1 MKNFSFTAILLALLC
16 MLTYQ
21 ASAQNQRVVP
31 THPRILLSQDI
42 ITKLQSRRAQNTV
55 EWQQLQARVNTASNY
70 QSHVLASSS
79 FYEGQHYLFALA
91 MSYYA
96 SGNTTHRD
104 TALAI
109 FRKYFERRTS
119 DNSMRRDVGYDSR
132 SVMVEVATAYDWLYN
147 FMPDDLRTAVRT
159 RLVKWADSILYN
171 PITYG
176 RFGSIYFYEG
186 NNYCLGHLSGIT
198 TVAYAI
204 YSEDTIN
211 GNRLLDICEQNLP
224 LFMNYANTR
233 LKNGDANEGWSYGAG
248 YAYSFFRTLATIKT
262 ASYYHTDKFL
272 ETTYDE
278 DAIRFLAHATLPEKK
293 KMLAEGDWARESS
306 GSLWDF
312 HRFVSDLISSYSNDE
327 ETRRIARFW
336 SNENI
341 PLTEFAVTAYRWVPF
356 LFTNQEEQ
364 SLDYRQSINF
374 ADKRI
379 YTDTSGTGQLIQRT
393 SWNQN
398 TQWITF
404 RAGGR
409 WGDHAHDG
417 PGHFSIYENG
427 WLLIDNNIKSTS
439 GIEGADS
446 MHNCIHF
453 EGMNADQHYP
463 YGGYEDAE
471 HSAHI
476 RREFNNKYSYIWS
489 DNTPIYTARFWYN
502 TVDKYERQ
510 FFYLPDLK
518 SIVTFDIAANRQNR
532 KKWFGFNFN
541 DTNSIIDNR
550 LYTYSNGTTKAFVHT
565 LYPLET
571 TANKA
576 GRMIRI
582 ANQQNQTKD
591 YFVHL
596 TYTKPNAEQPY
607 PVTTICRGSGFVLL
621 SDLYGVFIQ
630 RADTHRVV
638 LFTSDDETY
647 RFDSLKYIVP
657 TSDRAQHYIIGLQP
671 STDYYIT
678 SMRFQNTQSEIFI
691 TTTNIP
697 NSTRIQSSEA
707 GILQFTLL
715 PGTITII
722 DDPATTPIRSL
733 PTRDAITGTQTIEVR
748 GLDVFRL
755 PASLRNITKV
765 LTYVPKT
772 NILWTVR
779 PNGTLLR
786 EALKIVGNKIYTVYP
801 GTTRTKDCV
810 LEVEPTSGKIFTT
823 LYNGT
828 RLKYLYKINYARKQ
842 IWSVYNNG
850 TLKDIVLNITGN
862 PFTQSKIGELTS
874 PCYIAT
880 LVASGG
886 LVVPTF
892 YLKETENNN
901 NDSEYIEKVSVFP
914 NPAHSELTL
923 ILHKSF
929 DGVADIS
936 IYDIHGN
943 TMLTEQTNNSTH
955 TINTSIIPNGQY
967 ILKVENN
974 TDNIYIPLTIIH

>member
-1 MKNFSFTAILLALLC
+1 MKNLKLSFILIAIFCLFQNQLN
-16 MLTYQ
+16 
-21 ASAQNQRVVP
+21 AQNQRVVP

-42 ITKLQSRRAQNTV
+42 ITKLQNRRIQNTV
-55 EWQQLQARVNTASNY
+55 EWQQLQGRVNTATSY

-96 SGNTTHRD
+96 TGNTAHRD

-176 RFGSIYFYEG
+176 RFGSMYFYEG
-186 NNYCLGHLSGIT
+186 NNYCLGHLSGLT
-198 TVAYAI
+198 SVAYAI
-204 YSEDTIN
+204 YSEDTVN

-224 LFMNYANTR
+224 LFINYANTR
-233 LKNGDANEGWSYGAG
+233 LRNGDANEGWSYGAG

-262 ASYYHTDKFL
+262 ASYYHTDKFH
-272 ETTYDE
+272 ETSYDE

-341 PLTEFAVTAYRWVPF
+341 PITEFAVTAYRWMPF
-356 LFTNQEEQ
+356 LLTNQEDQ
-364 SLDYRQSINF
+364 SLDYKSNTDF
-374 ADKRI
+374 AEKRI

-393 SWNQN
+393 SWNPN
-398 TQWITF
+398 AQWITF

-417 PGHFSIYENG
+417 PGHFSVYENG
-427 WLLIDNNIKSTS
+427 WLLIDNNIKSRS

-471 HSAHI
+471 HSKHL

-510 FFYLPDLK
+510 FFYIPDLK
-518 SIVTFDIAANRQNR
+518 SIITFDIAANNQNR

-541 DTNSIIDNR
+541 DTNSIINNR
-550 LYTYSNGTTKAFVHT
+550 LYTYSNGITKAFVHT

-571 TANKA
+571 IANKS

-582 ANQQNQTKD
+582 ANQQNQAKD

-596 TYTKPNAEQPY
+596 TYTKPDSEQPY

-630 RADTHRVV
+630 RPDTHRVV
-638 LFTSDDETY
+638 LFASDNESFG
-647 RFDSLKYIVP
+647 FDSLKYILP
-657 TSDRAQHYIIGLQP
+657 TNERTQHYIIGLQP
-671 STDYYIT
+671 TTYYYIT
-678 SMRFQNTQSEIFI
+678 SMRFQNTQSEIFV
-691 TTTNIP
+691 TTTNVP

-707 GILQFTLL
+707 GVLQFTLL
-715 PGTITII
+715 PGAITII
-722 DDPATTPIRSL
+722 DDPAPMPIRST

-755 PASLRNITKV
+755 PPSLRNITKV
-765 LTYVPKT
+765 LTYIQKT
-772 NILWTVR
+772 GILWSVR
-779 PNGTLLR
+779 PNGTLWK

-801 GTTRTKDCV
+801 GSTRTKDCV
-810 LEVEPTSGKIFTT
+810 LEVEIISGKIFTT
-823 LYNGT
+823 MPNGT
-828 RLKYLYKINYARKQ
+828 RLKYLYEINYARKQ
-842 IWSVYNNG
+842 IWSLYNNG

-862 PFTQSKIGELTS
+862 PFTSGKIGEFTPS
-874 PCYIAT
+874 CYIAA

-886 LVVPTF
+886 LVIPTF
-892 YLKETENNN
+892 YLKEADYLN
-901 NDSEYIEKVSVFP
+901 NDSEHSENLSVFP
-914 NPAHSELTL
+914 NPAHSEFTLTF
-923 ILHKSF
+923 HKNF
-929 DGVADIS
+929 DEMAEII
-936 IYDIHGN
+936 IYDIQGN
-943 TMLTEQTNNSTH
+943 IMYSEHTNNSAL
-955 TINTSIIPNGQY
+955 TISTGKLPNGQY
-967 ILKVENN
+967 ILKVESS
-974 TDNIYIPLTIIH
+974 TEIVHIPLTIIH